1 MGRKRAAF
9 LKGLHGTGDGS
20 SVRITSPPQWPLSVR
35 GTALAATILALL
47 GVVAFGVS
55 REATMTGRPASPT
68 LSRPAATPPKPA
80 FTRSEEA
87 YIQALWP
94 IHGGVERGAIRMSL
108 GKIFYKTND
117 LGKAD
122 LKARVDA
129 ALATYRRA
137 ETRISALQPPP
148 SLAREHED
156 YLAAVRLFEQSAVE
170 VLKMFDDGNDEHL
183 VIAYPMSQEGSNK
196 IREIG
201 VKFWEDEFPPH

>member
-1 MGRKRAAF
+1 
-9 LKGLHGTGDGS
+9 
-20 SVRITSPPQWPLSVR
+20 
-35 GTALAATILALL
+35 LL

-55 REATMTGRPASPT
+55 REATPTGRPASPAI
-68 LSRPAATPPKPA
+68 SRPAATPPKPA
-80 FTRSEEA
+80 FTRAEEA
-87 YIQALWP
+87 YVQALWP
-94 IHGGVERGAIRMSL
+94 IHGEVERSAVRMSL

-122 LKARVDA
+122 LKARVEA

-137 ETRISALQPPP
+137 ETRISALQPPA
-148 SLAREHED
+148 SLAREHEN
-156 YLAAVRLFEQSAVE
+156 YLAAIRLFEQSAVE

-183 VIAYPMSQEGSNK
+183 LAAYPMSQEGSNK